1 MTPKFKGL
9 REKQYDVSM
18 DTTANGGGNNST
30 GTGVVN
36 SG

>member
-1 MTPKFKGL
+1 MTPKFKRL
-9 REKQYDVSM
+9 REKQYVSM